1 MPKVSKKSFEQ
12 LNLIQ
17 RAKLEALLKQKH
29 SLSEIAKEVNVSRQ
43 TLYRE
48 IIRNSYIIKH
58 DVPGCYLSCVNYFEC
73 IKANKKCFRN
83 CENYQCGI
91 LCKALKKYPFV
102 CNYCKK
108 RGQCRYLQ
116 RFYDTETASS
126 KYHNKIKE
134 AHTDTRIS
142 EETFNKIK
150 EIVIP
155 LLKNGQSPEAIAM
168 NHPEFNLS
176 ESSIRFWIKNGRL
189 PSCGSSLRLFG
200 RRVSKTYDYSKRHDI
215 KKLSEIKIGHKYHD
229 YLAYI
234 NDHPNILIIQFDTV
248 MGGLSDQ
255 KSVLTIHIVQYK
267 FQFGILLDKHS
278 PDEVNAK
285 LKALLFKL
293 KAVEINTASACYKKF
308 ASCWLADNGIEFDKL
323 IELESINNELHVFF
337 TKAYSSSDKG
347 SCEKNHVMVRYIQY
361 KGHSWDN
368 MTQEQIDLIFSH
380 INSYPRKS
388 LNKKTPYDLVLDNLG
403 QEFLDVINIKRIDKD
418 DVTLNPSIVHKK
430 R

>member
-1 MPKVSKKSFEQ
+1 MPKENKKSFEQ
-12 LNLIQ
+12 LNTIR
-17 RAKLEALLKQKH
+17 RAKLESLLKHKH
-29 SLSEIAKEVNVSRQ
+29 SLKEIADELKVSRQ

-48 IIRNSYIIKH
+48 IVRNSYYVKH
-58 DVPGCYLSCVNYFEC
+58 DVPGYYSSCINYF
-73 IKANKKCFRN
+73 KCVQAKRRCFKD
-83 CENYQCGI
+83 CENYQCGFS
-91 LCKALKKYPFV
+91 CKKLRKYPFV
-102 CNYCKK
+102 CNYCMKK
-108 RGQCRYLQ
+108 GHCQYLQ
-116 RFYDTETASS
+116 RFYDTETASN

-134 AHTDTRIS
+134 AHVVTRID

-150 EIVIP
+150 EVVIP

-168 NHPEFNLS
+168 NHPELHLS

-200 RRVSKTYDYSKRHDI
+200 RRVSKTYDYSKRHDT
-215 KKLSEIKIGHKYHD
+215 KKISESKIGHKYYD

-234 NDHPNILIIQFDTV
+234 SDHPSDLIIQFDTV
-248 MGGLSDQ
+248 MGNQGDE

-278 PDEVNAK
+278 PDEVNKK
-285 LKALLFKL
+285 LKDLLYKL
-293 KAVEINTASACYKKF
+293 KVIEIQTASACYQKF
-308 ASCWLADNGIEFDKL
+308 ASCWLADNGTEFDKL
-323 IELESINNELHVFF
+323 IDMEDIHKNLHVFF

-347 SCEKNHVMVRYIQY
+347 ACEKNHVMVRYIQF
-361 KGHSWDN
+361 KGHTWDN
-368 MTQEQIDLIFSH
+368 MNQEQVNLIFSH

-388 LNKKTPYDLVLDNLG
+388 LNKKTPYDLVQTNLG

-418 DVTLNPSIVHKK
+418 DVILNPSIVHKE